1 MTAECIIKVSS
12 PAELIAA
19 VPYLL
24 GFHPADSVAV
34 VATRAK
40 KIIFAARYD
49 LPAQELSDDVA
60 RADAA
65 EVAAVV
71 ASQGVTGATVIGWGE
86 PADVT
91 PTVLRVGAAL
101 DRASVPVLDQLRVT
115 DGRYWSYMCTD
126 PGCCPPDGRPC
137 LPADSVIAASA
148 TYSGAVA
155 LPDRG
160 ALVAQI
166 APAEGALRETMAAA
180 TARAQARL
188 SELYDRES
196 HEAGFVRQVRRAGRA
211 AIREAERRYRSG
223 RRLTDDEVAWLGVLL
238 VHIPV
243 RDYAWERTADSEWW
257 LTLWT
262 DVLRRVEPIYVPGP
276 ACLLSFAAWRAGHG
290 ALARAAVDRAFAQEP
305 LYEMASLLGDL
316 LQLGVHPRAVA
327 DWPEPA
333 PPGRPIPDTPAD
345 VPPWRVEVP
354 RAGRAVVD
362 ERLGRVQRRQK
373 RRGRRR
379 AV

>member
-1 MTAECIIKVSS
+1 MTAECTLKVSS

-19 VPYLL
+19 VPYLI

-34 VATRAK
+34 IAMRGK

-49 LPAQELSDDVA
+49 LPGQELSDDVA

-86 PADVT
+86 PAGVT
-91 PTVLRVGAAL
+91 PTVLRVADAL
-101 DRASVPVLDQLRVT
+101 SRASVPILDQLRVT
-115 DGRYWSYMCTD
+115 DGRYWSYLCSD
-126 PGCCPPDGRPC
+126 RGCCPPEGRPC

-155 LPDRG
+155 LPDRA

-166 APAEGALRETMAAA
+166 AAVQGAERETMAAA
-180 TARAQARL
+180 TARAQTRL

-211 AIREAERRYRSG
+211 AVREAERRYRSG
-223 RRLTDDEVAWLGVLL
+223 RRLTDDELAWLGVLL

-243 RDYAWERTADSEWW
+243 RDYAWERTAGSEWW
-257 LTLWT
+257 LALWT

-276 ACLLSFAAWRAGHG
+276 GCLLSFAAWRAGHG
-290 ALARAAVDRAFAQEP
+290 ALARVAVDRAFAQEP

-327 DWPEPA
+327 GWPEVA
-333 PPGRPIPDTPAD
+333 PLGRPIPNAPPD
-345 VPPWRVEVP
+345 VPPWRVEMP
-354 RAGRAVVD
+354 RAGRAVAD
-362 ERLGRVQRRQK
+362 ERLGGLPRRK
-373 RRGRRR
+373 KGRGRRR